1 MIAVGLARF
10 GLDLPEQKV
19 QALFEDGCALR
30 LAQSTV
36 SRLSVEFL
44 VRWRMLCEERLPP
57 AVRALDGL
65 VVQFDGTGEPS
76 GGKRVTYRAREA
88 RTGLTLWADPLVSE
102 SEGEVTRF
110 CQRFRERYRTPLLGL
125 RDQGAAAKAAIAA
138 VFPDMPVGEDHQH
151 FLNDLGSA
159 ILKDYEP
166 LRQGLVG
173 GDGLAHLTKWSGK
186 LPVSGWGLEE
196 LEAVWVRA
204 ALEWIE
210 AGREHAGGFPWK
222 LAYGEVAKRLEQ
234 VRSWAVELLAWN
246 LRLHVAVPE
255 VAEVKQRVE
264 RLLDREAVRV
274 ARGRVRCEVGLWE
287 EIRRAMRV
295 ERDRRGRV
303 DLAPLARADVA
314 EAKAAIE
321 AAGRRFGTLGE
332 WAEAIWATVAR
343 RFEEHGPYLWAEVP
357 GSGTVIRSTVAL
369 ERDHGADRR
378 RIRHRTGGR
387 ESAEEMDAHGALLA
401 FWNNVRCPW
410 FIEQV
415 LPGVNLWEE
424 FARQDPGEVARRIAA
439 LPREAR
445 RPRVELRRGRE
456 KTQLEGLLQVLR
468 GPGPIEPGLTAWAIS
483 VGCSPP
489 SEPSAS

>member
-1 MIAVGLARF
+1 MIAVGVARF

-19 QALFEDGCALR
+19 QALFEDGCALP

-44 VRWRMLCEERLPP
+44 VRWRMFCEERLPL
-57 AVRALDGL
+57 AARALGGL

-88 RTGLTLWADPLVSE
+88 RTGLTLWADSLVSE
-102 SEGEVTRF
+102 SEEEVTRF
-110 CQRFRERYRTPLLGL
+110 YTRFRERYGTPVLGL
-125 RDQGAAAKAAIAA
+125 RDQGTAAKPAMAAA
-138 VFPDMPVGEDHQH
+138 FPEMAVGEDHQH
-151 FLNDLGSA
+151 FLDDLGPV
-159 ILKDYEP
+159 ILRNYEP
-166 LRQGLVG
+166 LRAALVG
-173 GDGLAHLTKWSGK
+173 DDGLAKLTKWSHK
-186 LPVSGWGLEE
+186 LPLSGWGLEE

-210 AGREHAGGFPWK
+210 SGREHAGGFPWK
-222 LAYGEVAKRLEQ
+222 LAYEAVAKRLEL
-234 VRSWAVELLAWN
+234 VRGWAEELLSWN
-246 LRLHVAVPE
+246 LRRHVVVPE
-255 VAEVKQRVE
+255 VAELKQRVGP
-264 RLLDREAVRV
+264 LLDREAVRV
-274 ARGRVRCEVGLWE
+274 ALGRLRCEVRLWE

-314 EAKAAIE
+314 GVKEAIE
-321 AAGRRFGTLGE
+321 AAGKRFVSLRE
-332 WAEAIWATVAR
+332 WAEAIWETVAR

-357 GSGTVIRSTVAL
+357 GQGTVIRSTVAL

-387 ESAEEMDAHGALLA
+387 ESSEEMDAHGPLLA
-401 FWNNVRCPW
+401 FWGNVRCPW
-410 FIEQV
+410 FVEKV
-415 LPGVNLWEE
+415 FPGTNLWEE
-424 FARQDPGEVARRIAA
+424 FARQDPREVTGRLKA

-456 KTQLEGLLQVLR
+456 KDQLEGLLKVLR
-468 GPGPIEPGLTAWAIS
+468 GPEPLEPGLTAWAIA

-489 SEPSAS
+489 SELSPA